1 MFENLFFKDRVHF
14 MRTEDGPKCKCSV
27 IRCNAHKFKMQ
38 RHLDDLKANELTD
51 TQVARSLVHSFSLL
65 KCCLLLSLLICKK
78 ERLELFD
85 FNDSLD
91 KG

>member
-1 MFENLFFKDRVHF
+1 M
-14 MRTEDGPKCKCSV
+14 CKCSV
-27 IRCNAHKFKMQ
+27 IRCNAHKFKVQ

-85 FNDSLD
+85 FNDSLE
-91 KG
+91 KGYSKLNLVVINFFR